1 MQPEMIRVS
10 VKLQMDCEPE
20 GFLQTLEELLDRPLG
35 PVRVLKR
42 ARVLSLRLT
51 ESELKQV
58 SALPEVLL
66 AQPEGRAELPPKPFF
81 SRK

>member
-1 MQPEMIRVS
+1 MIRVS
-10 VKLQMDCEPE
+10 VKLQKDCEE
-20 GFLQTLEELLDRPLG
+20 ESFLQTLEVLLDRPLG

-51 ESELKQV
+51 KAELERV
-58 SALPEVLL
+58 SALPEVLR
-66 AQPEGRAELPPKPFF
+66 AEPEGRAELPPKPFF

>member
-1 MQPEMIRVS
+1 MLPEMIRVS
-10 VKLQMDCEPE
+10 VKLQKDCEE
-20 GFLQTLEELLDRPLG
+20 ESFLQTLEVLLDRPLG

-51 ESELKQV
+51 KAELEQIT
-58 SALPEVLL
+58 ALPEVLG

>member
-1 MQPEMIRVS
+1 MLPEMIRVS
-10 VKLQMDCEPE
+10 VKLQKDCEE
-20 GFLQTLEELLDRPLG
+20 ESFLQTLEVLLDRPLG

-51 ESELKQV
+51 KAELERV
-58 SALPEVLL
+58 SALPEVLR
-66 AQPEGRAELPPKPFF
+66 AEPEGRAELPPKPFF

>member
-1 MQPEMIRVS
+1 MLPEMIRVS
-10 VKLQMDCEPE
+10 VKLQKDCEE
-20 GFLQTLEELLDRPLG
+20 ESFLQTLEVLLDRPLG

-58 SALPEVLL
+58 SALPEVLG

>member
-1 MQPEMIRVS
+1 MLPEKIRAA
-10 VKLQMDCEPE
+10 VKLRENCEAE
-20 GFLQTLEELLDRPLG
+20 RFLQTLEVLLDRPLG

-58 SALPEVLL
+58 SALPEVLG
-66 AQPEGRAELPPKPFF
+66 AQPEGRAELPPKLFF